1 MINKRITVHK
11 NYGEIPKIEC
21 LPNKLNQ
28 VFMNILTNSIQ
39 AIENKGD
46 IYINTISSKMGI
58 KICIKDTGKGMTNEV
73 RKRIFEPFY
82 TTKDVGL
89 GIGLGLSITYGI
101 IEQHNGNL
109 DVLSEPSKGTEFI
122 ISLPIS
128 QSNKK

>member
-1 MINKRITVHK
+1 
-11 NYGEIPKIEC
+11 
-21 LPNKLNQ
+21 
-28 VFMNILTNSIQ
+28 MNILTNSIQ

-109 DVLSEPSKGTEFI
+109 DVLSELSKGTEFI